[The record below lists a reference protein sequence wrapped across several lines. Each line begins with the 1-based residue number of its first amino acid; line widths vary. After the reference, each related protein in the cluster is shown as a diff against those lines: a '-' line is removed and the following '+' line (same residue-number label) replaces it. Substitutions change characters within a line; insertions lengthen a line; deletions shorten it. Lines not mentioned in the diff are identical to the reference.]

1 MESSATEVGQEWSCP
16 YAASVACLLGI
27 IIQICW
33 RNRFVFS
40 NYLSQVAEV
49 FYSPSGDIMLLL
61 LALTYFNRLESE
73 VWIRMLV
80 LVLVMVLFL
89 MRMMARGF
97 GTVEEVLKV
106 VMGMEEDVEL
116 SEAEL
121 QSPGVRVVAG
131 REENLN
137 VAEVGPQFLGQWVV
151 VQKECLGEVEVWL
164 QPRGLSGLVRS

>member
-1 MESSATEVGQEWSCP
+1 MESSATEVGQGWSCP

-33 RNRFVFS
+33 RNVFVFS
-40 NYLSQVAEV
+40 NYLSQAAEV

-61 LALTYFNRLESE
+61 LALTYFNRLELE

-137 VAEVGPQFLGQWVV
+137 VAEVGPQFLGQWAV
-151 VQKECLGEVEVWL
+151 VQKECSGEVEV
-164 QPRGLSGLVRS
+164 